1 MNLKLVRIFL
11 MFILYILF
19 HITYVDIIVP
29 EFGYLGFVNKDYSFY
44 MLLMH
49 CLIILVLTSLQLFM
63 KISFYNI
70 IYNIFLIMIVYGQ
83 SVVSL
88 HSNTNELFGYVII
101 PTLFLFTIDLLDK
114 KNIKIKRKQFNVE
127 NRYFAILSIIFS
139 IILIVPFLKNI
150 GSMNLS
156 NLLLNDI
163 YDSRLNT
170 RSDNSNIMDYL
181 YSSIARVIFPFLIV
195 FFWFRNKKLYSV
207 IVFGFIILLFL
218 LNGAVKSILFGALAT
233 IVFYPFRYSV
243 KNVLFIITINVFF
256 AYSIISY
263 RLFDSITMA
272 DYLRRIFYL
281 PAYLFSIYKQTFSGN
296 FTYYSQTILGSIF
309 NIPNKIDNVA
319 QFIGEQVLKQ
329 DGMVANAGI
338 FVEGYISMGMIGVI
352 INSLI
357 FVLLIFIL
365 KCLDF
370 KPQYF
375 GIIFTY
381 MYIINTSFLE
391 TLLITH
397 GLLFLII
404 FGYFFIPTDNKRRI
418 KIENS
423 FNNNSNI

>member
-1 MNLKLVRIFL
+1 
-11 MFILYILF
+11 
-19 HITYVDIIVP
+19 
-29 EFGYLGFVNKDYSFY
+29 
-44 MLLMH
+44 
-49 CLIILVLTSLQLFM
+49 
-63 KISFYNI
+63 
-70 IYNIFLIMIVYGQ
+70 
-83 SVVSL
+83 
-88 HSNTNELFGYVII
+88 
-101 PTLFLFTIDLLDK
+101 
-114 KNIKIKRKQFNVE
+114 
-127 NRYFAILSIIFS
+127 
-139 IILIVPFLKNI
+139 
-150 GSMNLS
+150 
-156 NLLLNDI
+156 
-163 YDSRLNT
+163 
-170 RSDNSNIMDYL
+170 
-181 YSSIARVIFPFLIV
+181 
-195 FFWFRNKKLYSV
+195 
-207 IVFGFIILLFL
+207 
-218 LNGAVKSILFGALAT
+218 
-233 IVFYPFRYSV
+233 
-243 KNVLFIITINVFF
+243 
-256 AYSIISY
+256 
-263 RLFDSITMA
+263 MA

-365 KCLDF
+365 KCLNF